1 MLNRIKRKVEDVDGR
16 LLGSFRVADDTDL
29 MVVSE
34 KELLELTT
42 RLGNRTQGYD
52 MDMTTE
58 KI

>member
-34 KELLELTT
+34 KELELTT